1 MTGTKLFLWL
11 GAGVAVVAGLALSP
25 VSSSHVIAANQA
37 AASPLNCNLSA
48 YKASSGLTS
57 AVDGNLLTVSWN
69 GQGTSQLR
77 ARFGI
82 DGGTPTIRDLSVRQ
96 GGGEWAVLGQNLTPE
111 YRVTTG
117 IRRMSNDQSNALS
130 SLGIDVTQDV
140 IDKHRWY
147 AFWDAPLS
155 IPGYNVPGAGRG
167 GRGGR
172 GGEQAAPAA
181 APQAPA
187 APTLGQGGTIAE
199 QAAALQAGSRGKP
212 GYNPDPNPPG
222 ATGGRGLGIPRKPE
236 EIRRGVSAF
245 SSTSCEVKTDGG
257 SLAVTFPGMKLGIF
271 DGNLRFTVYRGTN
284 LIQMDALART
294 NEPWVAYKYDAGL
307 KGFSTAT
314 MPRVTWRDTGGHPQ
328 QHQFGGPKSNA
339 LAGVRAANRLLLAE
353 GPRGA
358 VATFPPP
365 HTFFFTRE
373 VDVNLGYV
381 FYRNDGSGTYS
392 IGVTMP
398 EAESDTFPQYAQN
411 YALYN
416 APPGTLQ
423 KMSMFFYASPEP
435 GEATRQA
442 ALAFTHNDAFKPVPG
457 YKTFVNHFHLDFTG
471 RQRVNGFDTPFQDLM
486 AMKAIGLNIIGL
498 SDFHFELNA
507 GDWGPLRF
515 RDQKDYFEASRR
527 ASDKDFLVV
536 PWEEP
541 SVAFGGHYNI
551 MWPKNFYWSKVN
563 VPGGG
568 RGGGAAAAAVASA
581 TPAPFTEND
590 PTYGKVYHAANNAAD
605 MQKILDAENGYWY
618 HAHPRTKSTAGF
630 PDATWNTPYLKND
643 RYLGLAF
650 KPGMGQDNSE
660 ATMCEWRC
668 FDAIDT
674 MNNMYAGLGIR
685 PKYVIADIDTY
696 RKNPEDD
703 TYANFPVNYLKI
715 DTVPGPDQDW
725 SPVLKSLRDG
735 TFFVSTGEILIKNY
749 TITGS
754 GNQRTLTA
762 DVEWTFPMA
771 FMEIVSGDGKTVSK
785 QRIPATDMQAF
796 GTKKISIPFDAT
808 GKKWVRFSM
817 WDVAGNGGFVQPQ
830 WLGNASTN

>member
-1 MTGTKLFLWL
+1 MLPGLSSPELVAAQRAGT
-11 GAGVAVVAGLALSP
+11 
-25 VSSSHVIAANQA
+25 
-37 AASPLNCNLSA
+37 PLTCNLTG
-48 YKASSGLTS
+48 YKAASGLT
-57 AVDGNLLTVSWN
+57 AAIEGDLLNVSWS

-77 ARFGI
+77 ARFAI
-82 DGGTPTIRDLSVRQ
+82 DGGTPTIRDLSVRR
-96 GGGEWAVLGQNLTPE
+96 GSGDWSTIGQNLTPE

-117 IRRMSNDQSNALS
+117 VRRMSNDQANALS
-130 SLGIDVTQDV
+130 SLGMDVTQEL

-147 AFWDAPLS
+147 AFWDAPLN

-167 GRGGR
+167 GRGGAAA
-172 GGEQAAPAA
+172 GGEQNAGPARGAATT
-181 APQAPA
+181 
-187 APTLGQGGTIAE
+187 PTLGQGGTVAE
-199 QAAALQAGSRGKP
+199 QVEALQAGRRGRP

-222 ATGGRGLGIPRKPE
+222 MTGGRGLGIPRKPE
-236 EIRRGVSAF
+236 EIRRGVSTF
-245 SSTSCEVKTDGG
+245 SASACEVKSDGA
-257 SLAVTFPGMKLGIF
+257 SLAVNFPGMKLGIF
-271 DGNLRFTVYRGTN
+271 DGSLRFTVYRGTN
-284 LIQMDALART
+284 LVQMDALART

-307 KGFSTAT
+307 KGFAT
-314 MPRVTWRDTGGHPQ
+314 SSLPRVTWRDTGGHPQ
-328 QHQFGGPKSNA
+328 QHQFGGPKANA
-339 LAGVRAANRLLLAE
+339 LSGVRASNRLLLAE

-358 VATFPPP
+358 IATFPPP

-381 FYRNDGSGTYS
+381 FYRNDGSGSYS
-392 IGVTMP
+392 IGVHMP
-398 EAESDTFPQYAQN
+398 EAESDTFPNYAQN

-423 KMSMFFYASPEP
+423 KMSLFFYATPET
-435 GEATRQA
+435 GEAAREG
-442 ALAFTHNDAFKPVPG
+442 ALAFTRGDVFKAVPG

-471 RQRVNGFDTPFQDLM
+471 RQRIAGFDTAFQDLM
-486 AMKAIGLNIIGL
+486 AMKAIGLNVIGL
-498 SDFHFELNA
+498 SDFHFELNP

-551 MWPKNFYWSKVN
+551 MWPKAFYWSKTN

-568 RGGGAAAAAVASA
+568 RGGGAAAANA

-630 PDATWNTPYLKND
+630 PDATWNTQYLKND

-674 MNNMYAGLGIR
+674 MNNMYADLGIK

-696 RKNPEDD
+696 RKSPEDD

-735 TFFVSTGEILIKNY
+735 TFFVTTGEILIKNY
-749 TITGS
+749 QITGTGNSRTIT
-754 GNQRTLTA
+754 A
-762 DVEWTFPMA
+762 DAEWTFPMA
-771 FMEIVSGDGKTVSK
+771 FMQIVTGDGKTVSK
-785 QRIPATDMQAF
+785 QTISATDMQAF

-817 WDVAGNGGFVQPQ
+817 WDVAGNGAFTQPQ
-830 WLGNASTN
+830 WLNGQRTTN

>member
-1 MTGTKLFLWL
+1 MKVTKLVLLAGAGAAAAAVFAVSMVSSSSVVSASPAP
-11 GAGVAVVAGLALSP
+11 AGVA
-25 VSSSHVIAANQA
+25 
-37 AASPLNCNLSA
+37 LNCNLTQ
-48 YKASSGLTS
+48 YKASAGLTS
-57 AVDGNLLTVSWN
+57 AIEGDLLTVSWN

-77 ARFGI
+77 AQFAI
-82 DGGTPTIRDLSVRQ
+82 NGGTPTIHDLSVRR
-96 GGGEWAVLGQNLTPE
+96 GTGEWASLGQNLTPE

-117 IRRMSNDQSNALS
+117 MRRMSDDQANAMS
-130 SLGIDVTQDV
+130 SLGIDMTQDV
-140 IDKHRWY
+140 IDKYRWY

-155 IPGYNVPGAGRG
+155 IPGYNTGG

-172 GGEQAAPAA
+172 GGGRGGGDADAPVQGRAT
-181 APQAPA
+181 PA
-187 APTLGQGGTIAE
+187 LGQGGTIPE
-199 QAAALQAGSRGKP
+199 QVVALQSGQRGKP
-212 GYNPDPNPPG
+212 GYNPPASPPG
-222 ATGGRGLGIPRKPE
+222 FTGGRGLGLPRKQE
-236 EIRRGVSAF
+236 EIRRGVSEF
-245 SSTSCEVKTDGG
+245 SASSCEVKSDGA
-257 SLAVTFPGMKLGIF
+257 SLAVTFPGLKLGIF

-284 LIQMDALART
+284 LIQMDALAKT

-307 KGFSTAT
+307 KGFSTAA
-314 MPRVTWRDTGGHPQ
+314 MPRVIWRDTGGHPQ
-328 QHQFGGPKSNA
+328 QHQFGGPKSNG
-339 LAGVRAANRLLLAE
+339 LGGVRAQNRLLVAE
-353 GPRGA
+353 GPKGS

-373 VDVNLGYV
+373 VDINLGYV
-381 FYRNDGSGTYS
+381 FHRNDGNGMYS

-398 EAESDTFPQYAQN
+398 EAESDTTPGYAQN

-416 APPGTLQ
+416 APPGTVQ
-423 KMSMFFYASPEP
+423 KMSMYFYASPEA

-442 ALAFTHNDAFKPVPG
+442 ALAFTHEDVFKAVPG

-515 RDQKDYFEASRR
+515 KDQKDYFEASRR

-551 MWPKNFYWSKVN
+551 LWPKAFYWSKVN
-563 VPGGG
+563 RPGGG
-568 RGGGAAAAAVASA
+568 RGGGAAAAAAGQA
-581 TPAPFTEND
+581 PAPFTEND
-590 PTYGKVYHAANNAAD
+590 PTYGKVYHAANNATD

-618 HAHPRTKSTAGF
+618 SAHPRTKSTAGF
-630 PDATWNTPYLKND
+630 PDATWGTPYLKND
-643 RYLGLAF
+643 RYLGVAF
-650 KPGMGQDNSE
+650 KPGMGQDNSQ

-668 FDAIDT
+668 FDAVDT
-674 MNNMYAGLGIR
+674 MNNMYADLGIR

-715 DTVPGPDQDW
+715 ESVPGPDQDW

-735 TFFVSTGEILIKNY
+735 SFFVSTGEILIKNY
-749 TITGS
+749 ALTGT
-754 GNQRTLTA
+754 GNQRTITA

-785 QRIPATDMQAF
+785 QVISATDMQAF
-796 GTKKISIPFDAT
+796 SAKKISVPFDAT

-817 WDVAGNGGFVQPQ
+817 WDVAGNGGFTQAQ
-830 WLGNASTN
+830 WLTNAAAK